1 MPLNLKLLELDC
13 EKECARISSFIR
25 SSVVNTFKKKGVV
38 VAVSGGID
46 SSTTAAL
53 CTQALGRE
61 HVFAILMPER
71 DSSPESLSYGKQLV
85 EHLGIAFEVVDIA
98 PILEVMGCYQTRD
111 ESIREIFPEYAEG
124 YKNKI
129 VLTTTGSSS
138 RFGYFSL
145 VIAGPDG
152 IQKKQRLP
160 AKNYLEIVAAT
171 NMKQRTR
178 KSLEYFHA
186 DRLNY
191 AVAGTPNLLEYDQGF
206 FVKLGDGAAD
216 IKPIAHLYKTQVYQ
230 IARHLRLPENLVNR
244 RSTTD
249 TYSLAQTQGEF
260 YFSVPLEKL
269 DLALFGLNQGHD
281 VDAIAAETGIPR
293 GEVAIIL
300 KDIQQKRSSTA
311 ALHLQPLNLEPS
323 TTGKDGN

>member
-13 EKECARISSFIR
+13 ESESRRISAFVR
-25 SSVVNTFKKKGVV
+25 TGVVNVFKKKGAVI
-38 VAVSGGID
+38 AVSGGID

-53 CTQALGRE
+53 CTRALGRE

-71 DSSPESLSYGKQLV
+71 DSSPESLYYGKRLV
-85 EHLGIAFEVVDIA
+85 EHLGIAFEIVDIA
-98 PILEVMGCYQTRD
+98 PILETMGCYCTRD
-111 ESIREIFPEYAEG
+111 ASIREIFPEYSNG
-124 YKNKI
+124 YRNKI
-129 VLTTTGSSS
+129 ILTTTGDTTAS

-152 IQKKQRLP
+152 VEKKRRLP
-160 AKNYLEIVAAT
+160 AKNYLEILAAT

-230 IARHLRLPENLVNR
+230 MARHLGLPEDLVNR

-249 TYSLAQTQGEF
+249 TYSLEQTQEEF
-260 YFSVPLEKL
+260 YFGAPLEKL
-269 DLALFGLNQGHD
+269 DLTLFGLNQGHD
-281 VDAIAAETGIPR
+281 IDGIVTETGMLR
-293 GEVAIIL
+293 EEVALIL
-300 KDIQQKRSSTA
+300 RDIRQKRSSTA
-311 ALHLQPLNLEPS
+311 ALHLQPLTLGRSIPVE
-323 TTGKDGN
+323 D

>member
-13 EKECARISSFIR
+13 ERECARISSFLR
-25 SSVVNTFKKKGVV
+25 TSVVNVFKKKGAVI
-38 VAVSGGID
+38 AVSGGID

-53 CTQALGRE
+53 CTRALGRD

-71 DSSPESLSYGKQLV
+71 DSSPESLYYGKQLV

-98 PILEVMGCYQTRD
+98 PILEVMGCYRARD

-124 YKNKI
+124 YRNKI
-129 VLTTTGSSS
+129 TLTATGDTVS

-152 IQKKQRLP
+152 VERKQRLP
-160 AKNYLEIVAAT
+160 ARNYLEIVAAT

-191 AVAGTPNLLEYDQGF
+191 VVAGTPNLLEYDQGF

-230 IARHLRLPENLVNR
+230 IARHLGLPEDLVNR

-249 TYSLAQTQGEF
+249 TYSLAQTQEEF

-281 VDAIAAETGIPR
+281 VDVIVSETGMLR
-293 GEVAIIL
+293 EEVALIL
-300 KDIQQKRSSTA
+300 KDIRQKRSSTA
-311 ALHLQPLNLEPS
+311 PLHLQPLILEPLPQE
-323 TTGKDGN
+323 